1 VAEDVSLRNEVE
13 VLRANQHANIIR
25 LVGTIV
31 VSESAPVLA
40 GIILPFYAE
49 GCLHKYMISR

>member
-13 VLRANQHANIIR
+13 VLRANQHPNIIR

-31 VSESAPVLA
+31 VSESTPVLA
-40 GIILPFYAE
+40 GIILPFYAQ
-49 GCLHKYMISR
+49 GSLDNYITSR